1 VAGEDPSTMK
11 YAKDAFMDPT
21 RYAALSQAEFM
32 LDKARL
38 ELAHDPGLVW
48 EEDDTRYLRHVWT
61 PALFSVG
68 RIEPRAA
75 ELLERLAAILDA
87 TCPKPA
93 GIIALELDLSTLE
106 RRIAKRG
113 RRFETIAGP
122 LNHPLRTLF
131 AALHR
136 EHSSYVTSRPSDGPP
151 LWSIDASQSPK
162 AILAEALA
170 CLRTT
175 YATLEPLGTPRRP

>member
-1 VAGEDPSTMK
+1 VAGENPSTMK
-11 YAKDAFMDPT
+11 YVKDAFLDPT
-21 RYAALSQAEFM
+21 RYAALSQVEFM

-38 ELAHDPGLVW
+38 ELAHGPGLLW

-61 PALFSVG
+61 PALVSVG

-75 ELLERLAAILDA
+75 ELLERLATILDA
-87 TCPKPA
+87 TCPEPA
-93 GIIALELDLSTLE
+93 GVIALELDLPALE
-106 RRIAKRG
+106 RRIAKRS
-113 RRFETIAGP
+113 RSFETIAGRLDP
-122 LNHPLRTLF
+122 PLRTFF

-136 EHSSYVTSRPSDGPP
+136 EHSSYVTSRSSAGPP

-175 YATLEPLGTPRRP
+175 YGTL

>member
-1 VAGEDPSTMK
+1 VAGEGLSTMK
-11 YAKDAFMDPT
+11 YAKDAFIDPA
-21 RYAALSQAEFM
+21 RYAALSQVEFM

-38 ELAHDPGLVW
+38 ELAHAPGLMW
-48 EEDDTRYLRHVWT
+48 EEDDTRYLHHVWT
-61 PALFSVG
+61 PALLSVG
-68 RIEPRAA
+68 RIEPREA

-106 RRIAKRG
+106 RRIATRG

-122 LNHPLRTLF
+122 PDHPLRTLF

-136 EHSSYVTSRPSDGPP
+136 EHSSYVTSRPAGGPP
-151 LWSIDASQSPK
+151 LWSIDASQLPK
-162 AILAEALA
+162 AVLAAALE
-170 CLRTT
+170 CLRST
-175 YATLEPLGTPRRP
+175 YGTLESQGTPRRL